1 MTSIFPSGIMIDCGI
16 FTDSVVFPVGTQ
28 SKNSKDP
35 IEVCTFAGVEILS
48 GMGVVIFISDD

>member
-1 MTSIFPSGIMIDCGI
+1 MIDCGI
-16 FTDSVVFPVGTQ
+16 FTDSVVFPVGTP

-48 GMGVVIFISDD
+48 GMGVVIH